1 MKKLN
6 MNAWIFMIVTALF
19 IATASLGCQTPYT
32 SDYLPGG
39 GAVDQFDYLSIKPG
53 TCVTDGFD
61 YKCRSAIETRT
72 VIETVIHE
80 TVKTEFITVIEKDE
94 VIRDV
99 ETIVEKIIYVP
110 VDRIIEV
117 AEGAEIVYIEVPTD
131 RIVEVEKIVEV
142 ETIVQVASEPE
153 IVYIEVPTDKIVEIE
168 KEVEIERIVEIE
180 VEIEVPGP
188 VRYINVPVQTIR
200 IITESVIPEEY
211 IKTYSTEELQAELDR
226 RFAEDYVPPTIEV
239 PDYSVDVRDR
249 GSNCY
254 SITFPVEVCGLPLGA
269 AQLSAATGRIPFW
282 ENGLNKLTWGGL
294 TSDNRGMCDIC
305 FHDGEFTQERLD
317 SIRDLVQRGLD
328 SIVQDRC
335 FATINN

>member
-1 MKKLN
+1 
-6 MNAWIFMIVTALF
+6 MIDKIVRASIIVLYLTVMLF
-19 IATASLGCQTPYT
+19 FGGCQTPYT

-53 TCVTDGFD
+53 TCVSDGFD

-117 AEGAEIVYIEVPTD
+117 AEGAEIVYIEVPTET
-131 RIVEVEKIVEV
+131 IVEVEKIVEV

-153 IVYIEVPTDKIVEIE
+153 IVYIEVPVDKIVEIE

-200 IITESVIPEEY
+200 IITESVIPENTSRPILQKNYRLNWIEDSLRDY
-211 IKTYSTEELQAELDR
+211 TPITEVL
-226 RFAEDYVPPTIEV
+226 
-239 PDYSVDVRDR
+239 DYSVDVRDR
-249 GSNCY
+249 GANCY
-254 SITFPVEVCGLPLGA
+254 SITFPIEVCGLPLGA
-269 AQLSAATGRIPFW
+269 AQLSAATGRIPYW
-282 ENGLNKLTWGGL
+282 ENGLKKFTWGEI
-294 TSDNRGMCDIC
+294 TSDNRGMCNLC
-305 FHDGEFTQERLD
+305 FKNGEFTQERLD
-317 SIRDLVQRGLD
+317 SIRDQVQRGLD

-335 FATINN
+335 LF